1 MVDAAVQRKNM
12 VESQVR
18 PSDVTD
24 RRILRAMLD
33 IPRETF
39 VPEDLRSLAYMD
51 TDVRLQAAEPGKA
64 VRAMLAPRVLAR
76 LLNLAALEEGDVVLD
91 VGTGSGY
98 SAAVLARIVR
108 TVVALESD
116 PGLAAT
122 AGKLLGAAPNVSVVT
137 GGLAAGWPGSGPYDA
152 IILEG
157 AVSELPQALRE
168 QLRDGGR
175 LVAVVGD
182 NSQHKA
188 TLWRRLGSNF
198 DQRAAFDAAA
208 PRLPGFERKPAF
220 SL

>member
-1 MVDAAVQRKNM
+1 MVDAALQRKNM

-51 TDVRLQAAEPGKA
+51 TDVRLLAAAPGKA
-64 VRAMLAPRVLAR
+64 ARAMLAPRVFAR

-122 AGKLLGAAPNVSVVT
+122 AGKLLGAVPNVSVVT

-157 AVSELPQALRE
+157 AVSEVPQALCD

-182 NSQHKA
+182 NSQPRA
-188 TLWRRLGSNF
+188 TLWQRLGSNF
-198 DQRAAFDAAA
+198 DQRAAFDAGAS
-208 PRLPGFERKPAF
+208 RLPGFGRKPAF

>member
-33 IPRETF
+33 IPREAF
-39 VPEDLRSLAYMD
+39 VPEALRSLAYMD
-51 TDVRLQAAEPGKA
+51 TDVRLLAAVPGKA
-64 VRAMLAPRVLAR
+64 ARAMLAPRVFAR
-76 LLNLAALEEGDVVLD
+76 LLNLTALEAGDVVLD

-108 TVVALESD
+108 TVVALECD
-116 PGLAAT
+116 PGLADTARNLLAT
-122 AGKLLGAAPNVSVVT
+122 AQNVSVVT
-137 GGLAAGWPGSGPYDA
+137 GGLAAGWPGSGPYDV

-157 AVSELPQALRE
+157 GVSDVPEVLRD
-168 QLRDGGR
+168 QLKDGGR
-175 LVAVVGD
+175 LVAVVGE
-182 NSQHKA
+182 NGQHKA
-188 TLWRRLGSNF
+188 TLWRRLGANF
-198 DQRAAFDAAA
+198 DQRAAFDAGA
-208 PRLPGFERKPAF
+208 PRLPGFGRKPAF